1 MDKKPSL
8 FRRPLSRRFF
18 LKGALGIFGVAALG
32 AGKGY
37 SNTLSSQIR
46 VERVPIKLERLPGSF
61 RGLKIAL
68 LSDMHSSPLVSK
80 EHLKESVRLA
90 MVEKPD
96 LVVLTGDF
104 VGHTLKT
111 SMDQIH
117 DFDPIY
123 LENLVEVLRP
133 IKAPLGKFAVLG
145 NHDFWSGAEALNWI
159 CHDFENLAGVPVL
172 RNQSVTLKRG
182 GDSIQLVGIDD
193 YWNSW
198 DLTKALSNVPDETVR
213 ILLSHNPDINR
224 SIKPSQKID
233 LVLSG
238 HTHGGQIA
246 FPVLGAPFSPT
257 QDKRYLKGLVRDGD
271 RQTYITRGVGHL
283 LVPIRF
289 NCPPEVSLI
298 TLI

>member
-8 FRRPLSRRFF
+8 FKRPLSRRFF
-18 LKGALGIFGVAALG
+18 LKGALGIFGVAAFG
-32 AGKGY
+32 VGKGY

-46 VERVPIKLERLPGSF
+46 VERVPIKLKRLPASF

-111 SMDQIH
+111 SMDEIH
-117 DFDPIY
+117 DFDPVY
-123 LENLVEVLRP
+123 LENLIEALTP
-133 IKAPLGKFAVLG
+133 IKAPLGKYAVLG
-145 NHDFWSGAEALNWI
+145 NHDFWSGPEALNWI
-159 CHDFENLAGVPVL
+159 CHDFENIAGIPVL
-172 RNQSVTLKRG
+172 RNQNISLNRG
-182 GDSIQLVGIDD
+182 DDSIQLVGIDD

-198 DLTKALSNVPDETVR
+198 DLTKALSKVPDEAVR

-238 HTHGGQIA
+238 HTHGGQVA
-246 FPVLGAPFSPT
+246 FPILGAPYSPIH
-257 QDKRYLKGLVRDGD
+257 DKRYLKGLVRDGD
-271 RQTYITRGVGHL
+271 RQTYITRGIGHL

-289 NCPPEVSLI
+289 NCPPEETLI
-298 TLI
+298 TLV